1 MPAQPSTA
9 GRVPGSA
16 TPAGGNLSGVDVVTA
31 LVQCGGVASWRR
43 LRTLGVTAHCV
54 WLGLCER
61 RIQRLRRGVYT
72 LPGADPH
79 LLAAVT
85 LGGVL
90 SCEAAA
96 GHHGLPRLDSDGR
109 VHVTV
114 PRDWAQARLAG
125 VVVHRRNLP
134 DDAHDGLVT
143 GLVRT
148 AMDCARELGPRDAV
162 VVLDGVLRLG
172 ILPEELQAAA
182 GAATGPGSAA
192 VRRAVRSADGRAES
206 PLESCLRLLVEPL
219 GTVEPQVMISNVG
232 RVDLL
237 LDGWLVLEAD
247 GFEFHSAR
255 RQYREDRRR
264 ANALAVQGYVLLRL
278 SYEDV
283 MFRPDYVVASVSAVL
298 RRCPAA

>member
-1 MPAQPSTA
+1 
-9 GRVPGSA
+9 
-16 TPAGGNLSGVDVVTA
+16 VVTA
-31 LVQCGGVASWRR
+31 LLRCDGVASWGR
-43 LRTLGVTAHCV
+43 LRALGVTAHGV
-54 WLGLCER
+54 WLGLRHC
-61 RIQRLRRGVYT
+61 QVDRLRHGVYA
-72 LPGADPH
+72 LPGTDPE

-90 SCEAAA
+90 SCSAAA
-96 GHHGLPRLDSDGR
+96 RQHGLPRLVTDGD

-114 PRDWAQARLAG
+114 PRDWAHARLTA
-125 VVVHRRNLP
+125 VVVHRRDLP
-134 DDAHDGLVT
+134 DDAHDGLST
-143 GLVRT
+143 GLLRT

-172 ILPEELQAAA
+172 ISPEELRAGA

-192 VRRAVRSADGRAES
+192 VRRAVMSADGRAES
-206 PLESCLRLLVEPL
+206 PLESCLRLLVARL
-219 GTVEPQVMISNVG
+219 GNVEPQVVIAAVG

-264 ANALAVQGYVLLRL
+264 ANALAEQGYVLLRF

-283 MFRPDYVVASVSAVL
+283 MFRPDYVVATVSAVL
-298 RRCPAA
+298 RRRIAA